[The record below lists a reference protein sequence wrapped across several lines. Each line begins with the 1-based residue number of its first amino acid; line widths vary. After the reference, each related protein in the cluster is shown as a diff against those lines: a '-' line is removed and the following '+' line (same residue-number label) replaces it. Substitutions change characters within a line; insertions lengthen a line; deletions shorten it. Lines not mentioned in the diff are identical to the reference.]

1 MAAEDFL
8 EVAFKQL
15 RRDFTTKTKRSFLND
30 IQGQIEEDE
39 RTLEIMRKPRIKERY
54 ATFHMAI
61 SILSLV
67 ALDALS
73 GGSGI
78 YKPSNQMRALQW
90 NSRRS
95 DLLRVLRYFARNN
108 AQVRFRRA
116 LVLPFP
122 IPPIGHRID
131 TDIHMR

>member
-1 MAAEDFL
+1 MAS
-8 EVAFKQL
+8 
-15 RRDFTTKTKRSFLND
+15 KTKRSFLND
-30 IQGQIEEDE
+30 TQGQIEEDE
-39 RTLEIMRKPRIKERY
+39 RTLEIMRRPRIKERY
-54 ATFHMAI
+54 VVVKFDRRKNDGKF
-61 SILSLV
+61 SYGYFDLVLV

-78 YKPSNQMRALQW
+78 YKPSNQMCALQW

-131 TDIHMR
+131 TDIHMW